1 MDEEDFSTIFAD
13 LVALL
18 KITIGPQGQ
27 AALVAQGNPRQLSL
41 TRSGPEL
48 INQFKGCHPLLDLIL
63 KDVLEAR
70 ESLGEGSKR
79 CLLTIQ
85 ALLPLLGERRQAI
98 MELGKAARLWEMEV
112 RGDQEAYFE
121 GDVTL
126 REQLDAVVFNS
137 LRSSFPLVVAT
148 QLSSLLSHHLDRAT
162 RPNRCLIDEVENLAR
177 ELPHQVVQ
185 VHKASL
191 ASSYSGNGTLL
202 QAALSKTT
210 SFLTHNM
217 KEGAIVRL
225 TILSEEKPDEEAIL
239 SLEEKGM
246 GAVSSAAWERLGRQ
260 VDRLLEA
267 NVQLLVY
274 GKMLPERWKQRLAL
288 HDVALVERAG
298 NEEVA
303 SLGRALRVI
312 PWVPN
317 TTPTLSNIV
326 TARVKPVTLGDQVVL
341 HLESEEILL
350 HHLVI
355 AGPTAQLAASYSKA
369 AQDSLRCA
377 ALLADRRLR
386 SKMGVRPKLEALGK
400 EHGSELLLKVAR
412 VGLWGCGEDLGAE
425 PAVLEERL
433 VACVLSTLQR
443 VARIEAIV
451 PCRAGRVLKRLDSRV
466 GKREESEEEE
476 D

>member
-1 MDEEDFSTIFAD
+1 
-13 LVALL
+13 
-18 KITIGPQGQ
+18 
-27 AALVAQGNPRQLSL
+27 
-41 TRSGPEL
+41 
-48 INQFKGCHPLLDLIL
+48 
-63 KDVLEAR
+63 
-70 ESLGEGSKR
+70 
-79 CLLTIQ
+79 
-85 ALLPLLGERRQAI
+85 
-98 MELGKAARLWEMEV
+98 
-112 RGDQEAYFE
+112 
-121 GDVTL
+121 
-126 REQLDAVVFNS
+126 
-137 LRSSFPLVVAT
+137 
-148 QLSSLLSHHLDRAT
+148 
-162 RPNRCLIDEVENLAR
+162 
-177 ELPHQVVQ
+177 
-185 VHKASL
+185 
-191 ASSYSGNGTLL
+191 
-202 QAALSKTT
+202 
-210 SFLTHNM
+210 
-217 KEGAIVRL
+217 
-225 TILSEEKPDEEAIL
+225 
-239 SLEEKGM
+239 M

-260 VDRLLEA
+260 INQLLKA

-274 GKMLPERWKQRLAL
+274 GKTLPERWKQRLAL

-466 GKREESEEEE
+466 GKGEESEEEE

>member
-1 MDEEDFSTIFAD
+1 MDEEDFSNIFAD

-18 KITIGPQGQ
+18 KITIGPQGR

-48 INQFKGCHPLLDLIL
+48 INLFKGCHPLLDLVL

-79 CLLTIQ
+79 YLLTIQ

-98 MELGKAARLWEMEV
+98 MELGKAARIWEMEV
-112 RGDQEAYFE
+112 HRDQEADFE
-121 GDVTL
+121 GDEAL

-148 QLSSLLSHHLDRAT
+148 QLSSLLSHHLDRAA
-162 RPNRCLIDEVENLAR
+162 RPNRCLIDEVENLVR

-185 VHKASL
+185 VHRASL

-217 KEGAIVRL
+217 KEGAVVRL
-225 TILSEEKPDEEAIL
+225 IILSEEEPEEAIL
-239 SLEEKGM
+239 SLGEEGM

-267 NVQLLVY
+267 NVQLLVF
-274 GKMLPERWKQRLAL
+274 GKMLAERWKQRLAL

-317 TTPTLSNIV
+317 TTPTLANIATV
-326 TARVKPVTLGDQVVL
+326 TVKPVMLGEQVVL

-412 VGLWGCGEDLGAE
+412 VGFWGCGEDLGAE

-451 PCRAGRVLKRLDSRV
+451 PCRAGRVLKRLDSWV
-466 GKREESEEEE
+466 GKGEESEEE